1 MKLQENTN
9 KEFLSALYALPEDI
23 SSVLKRLPIFV
34 QSGVWEIRLRAG
46 GPVTLTGKTCF
57 FVTQDAVATTY
68 LPQNALTAE
77 VYHLEEVV
85 KRITGRSVYTR
96 EQELK
101 CGFLSMKKG
110 HRAGV
115 CGVFSEGSALKVTSI
130 NIRIAREVKGCA
142 DSLVPYAY
150 NGMLIA
156 GPPGSGKTTL
166 LRDLIRTLSDGGAR
180 VCVIDQRGE
189 LGGSGSLDLGV
200 NTDLICGV
208 DKATG
213 VENALRSMFPQYIA
227 FDEIGSGGELT
238 PVRESFF
245 SGVKLLTTAHA
256 ADLPDLKAR
265 GVTSA
270 LLDCRIGCIA
280 LLSSEQMGRV
290 SLYTPEEVKS
300 LVG

>member
-1 MKLQENTN
+1 MKLQENPN
-9 KEFLSALYALPEDI
+9 KEFLSALYALPGEI
-23 SSVLKRLPIFV
+23 SAVLMRLPIFV

-46 GPVTLTGKTCF
+46 GPVTLTGKTGF
-57 FVTQDAVATTY
+57 FVTRDAVATTY
-68 LPQNALTAE
+68 LPQNALITE
-77 VYHLEEVV
+77 EYHLEEVV

-101 CGFLSMKKG
+101 CGFLSMKNG

-115 CGVFSEGSALKVTSI
+115 CGVFSEGAALKVTSI

-142 DSLVPYAY
+142 DSLVPYARE
-150 NGMLIA
+150 GMLIA

-166 LRDLIRTLSDGGAR
+166 LRDLIRSLSDGGAR

-189 LGGSGSLDLGV
+189 LGGSGSLDVGV
-200 NTDLICGV
+200 NTDVICGV

-256 ADLPDLKAR
+256 ADLLDLKSR

-270 LLDCRIGCIA
+270 LLDCRIGRIA
-280 LLSSEQMGRV
+280 LLSSEQMGKV